1 MRIIQVLQFYIIF
14 IASRYILYAKEDVL
28 PTQTS
33 PTHCVR
39 PNAFTGSLEIAAYY
53 NIREKFDNC
62 CKWEFMVKIK
72 DCSGIHF
79 NYENEKLKV
88 SCKFIFRLSFI
99 KNYKSCTN
107 FHKFCHR

>member
-1 MRIIQVLQFYIIF
+1 MRITQVLQFYIIF

-53 NIREKFDNC
+53 NIQKNFDNC
-62 CKWEFMVKIK
+62 CKWEFMVKITN
-72 DCSGIHF
+72 DGQINF
-79 NYENEKLKV
+79 NYEDEKLKIYQG
-88 SCKFIFRLSFI
+88 K
-99 KNYKSCTN
+99 
-107 FHKFCHR
+107 

>member
-14 IASRYILYAKEDVL
+14 IASRYILYTKEDVL

-62 CKWEFMVKIK
+62 CKWEFMVKITN
-72 DCSGIHF
+72 DGQINF
-79 NYENEKLKV
+79 NYEDEKLKIYQG
-88 SCKFIFRLSFI
+88 K
-99 KNYKSCTN
+99 
-107 FHKFCHR
+107 